1 MRPGG
6 ETGRSGRALRDHGLV
21 VDRTGIAV
29 RSSRCSA
36 DASIKAYFGAD
47 FCRPMV
53 AQEGQ
58 EPALLRQ
65 SPVGYQA

>member
-21 VDRTGIAV
+21 IDRTGIAV

-36 DASIKAYFGAD
+36 DASIKACFGAD
-47 FCRPMV
+47 FGRPMV
-53 AQEGQ
+53 AQ
-58 EPALLRQ
+58 
-65 SPVGYQA
+65 